1 MPSPRLI
8 GERFNLPLV
17 LDRLPA
23 PDAHS
28 PDNPVLISVFAE
40 DQADRVG
47 TAPAEGRPDR
57 DRARR
62 AKVMRLLGSGHV
74 RSPRDYYNAA
84 MVLQHSH
91 LVEHF
96 HLGHVL
102 ARLSALAGYGPAKW
116 LAAAAMDRWLMHQ
129 GLPQHYGTQYVED
142 GDGFRL
148 WDVEPGTTD
157 EERAEWNVPPLG
169 EAVRMAAEFPV

>member
-1 MPSPRLI
+1 MASPRLI

-17 LDRLPA
+17 LDRLAA
-23 PDAHS
+23 PDPHS
-28 PDNPVLISVFAE
+28 PDNPVLIRLFAE

-47 TAPAEGRPDR
+47 GVPADGHDER
-57 DRARR
+57 DRTRR

-84 MVLQHSH
+84 MVLQHAR

-142 GDGFRL
+142 GSGFRL
-148 WDVEPGTTD
+148 WEVEPDTTD

-169 EAVRMAAEFPV
+169 EAVRMAADFPV